1 MDVVEVSQ
9 ALEEMPGVQVAVA
22 AGQVSVYVPA
32 IEDAVHIDP
41 AAVTGCRRIQ
51 APNGDP
57 AVQFVLNDAPL
68 IIAPGDVVFEPV
80 DTGAVLDSTMAY
92 RITNAPE
99 LVAYTEMERDAE
111 TTARNCE
118 RPGPIN
124 VDSAAATLL
133 AVRCCIV
140 AAARVGLRPVR
151 SVAWWQRGFTALGG
165 ELPLPPFRT
174 DPVWDE
180 LTREASS
187 R

>member
-1 MDVVEVSQ
+1 MDV
-9 ALEEMPGVQVAVA
+9 
-22 AGQVSVYVPA
+22 
-32 IEDAVHIDP
+32 
-41 AAVTGCRRIQ
+41 AAVTGCRCIQ

-68 IIAPGDVVFEPV
+68 IIAPGDVVFEPA
-80 DTGAVLDSTMAY
+80 DTGVVLDPAMAY

-111 TTARNCE
+111 ATARKCE
-118 RPGPIN
+118 QPGPNN
-124 VDSAAATLL
+124 VDSEAATLL
-133 AVRCCIV
+133 AVRRCIV

-165 ELPLPPFRT
+165 ELPLPPFRA

-180 LTREASS
+180 LAREAASH
-187 R
+187 